1 MRDAWR
7 AGFKQTGRKEMKRFL
22 KSTFAA
28 LMICALASIAISAA
42 TKDKAKDKVK
52 TQDVTFTSDVMVNG
66 TLVKAGDYQVKF
78 NEQTGELAI
87 LKDGKVKA
95 KTTAQLQAR
104 SDKAKNTSVRM
115 IEKGGVAELTGVT
128 FGGSNQDV
136 VVGSGAVTGN
146 N

>member
-1 MRDAWR
+1 
-7 AGFKQTGRKEMKRFL
+7 MKGFL
-22 KSTFAA
+22 KITFAA
-28 LMICALASIAISAA
+28 LLICALASIGVSAA
-42 TKDKAKDKVK
+42 TKDKVK
-52 TQDVTFTSDVMVNG
+52 TENVTFTSDIMVNG

-87 LKDGKVKA
+87 VKNGKVKA
-95 KTTAQLQAR
+95 KTTAQLQSR
-104 SDKAKNTSVRM
+104 SDKAKNTSVRV

-136 VVGSGAVTGN
+136 VIGGGGAVTGN

>member
-1 MRDAWR
+1 
-7 AGFKQTGRKEMKRFL
+7 MKVFL

-28 LMICALASIAISAA
+28 LMICALASIGAFAA
-42 TKDKAKDKVK
+42 AKDKVK
-52 TQDVTFTSDVMVNG
+52 TDTVTFAQDTMVNG
-66 TLVKAGDYQVKF
+66 TLVKAGNYQIKF

-95 KTTAQLQAR
+95 KTTAQLQSRNNKAR
-104 SDKAKNTSVRM
+104 NTSVRTLD
-115 IEKGGVAELTGVT
+115 KGGVAELIGVS

-136 VVGSGAVTGN
+136 VVGASSGAVTGN

>member
-1 MRDAWR
+1 MRWEQ
-7 AGFKQTGRKEMKRFL
+7 GFKQTGRKVMKSFL

-42 TKDKAKDKVK
+42 TKDKAKVK

-95 KTTAQLQAR
+95 KTTAQLQSR

-115 IEKGGVAELTGVT
+115 IEKGGVAELTGIT

-136 VVGSGAVTGN
+136 VVAGGAVTGN